1 MKLFCENVRITY
13 FCITENVI
21 TSMRRKIYSQLL
33 HWKEAEH
40 GRVALLIDGAR
51 RVGKS
56 YIVKEF
62 ANNEY
67 KSHILIDFNSAGK
80 EIYELFDNYL
90 SDLDSLFLYLQNITG
105 VRLYERESLIVFDE
119 VQLCPRARAA
129 IKYLV
134 ADGRYDYIETGSLVS
149 INKNVKDIVIPSEE
163 RRLKMFPMDFE
174 EFLWAIGNDM
184 LMPFIKT
191 CFDKKKA
198 LGPMHRK
205 AMDLFRQY
213 LIVGGMPQAVARFV
227 ETRNFEEVDK
237 VKRDII
243 NLYKSDIEKYA
254 TGYEKKVKSIFDQIP
269 AALQRHEK
277 KFRLSDIKSSAR
289 FREYE
294 TSFFWLEESQV
305 VNICWAST
313 EPSVGL
319 RLKQDNMKLKCYMAD
334 TGLLIS
340 MAFDERSIVSEELYR
355 KLLLDKLEVNKGML
369 VENVVAQMLKA
380 SGHQL
385 YFYSQSSREDAEE
398 NMEIDFLIQKRAI
411 TSRHNI
417 SPLEV
422 KSGAGYSLSSLRKLN
437 KKFSEQLSTPFVIH
451 YQDFKEEDGIC
462 YLPIYMT
469 PLL

>member
-1 MKLFCENVRITY
+1 MDLQVCRKN
-13 FCITENVI
+13 TEN
-21 TSMRRKIYSQLL
+21 
-33 HWKEAEH
+33 

-56 YIVKEF
+56 YIVREF
-62 ANNEY
+62 ARNEY

-80 EIYELFDNYL
+80 DIYDLFDNYV

-105 VRLYERESLIVFDE
+105 IRLYKRESLIVFDE

-134 ADGRYDYIETGSLVS
+134 EDGRYDYIETGSLVS

-163 RRLKMFPMDFE
+163 RRIKMFPMDFE
-174 EFLWAIGNDM
+174 EYLWAIGNDM
-184 LMPFIKT
+184 LMSLVKT
-191 CFDKKKA
+191 SFEKKKP

-213 LIVGGMPQAVARFV
+213 LIVGGMPQAVAKFV
-227 ETRNFEEVDK
+227 ETGNFEDVDR

-254 TGYEKKVKSIFDQIP
+254 SGYEKKVKSIFDQIP

-277 KFRLSDIKSSAR
+277 KFRLSDIKSTAR

-294 TSFFWLEESQV
+294 TSFFWLDESQV

-313 EPSVGL
+313 EPSIGL
-319 RLKQDNMKLKCYMAD
+319 RMKQDNMKLKCYMAD

-369 VENVVAQMLKA
+369 VENIVAQMLRA

-385 YFYSQSSREDAEE
+385 YFYSQSKDEE
-398 NMEIDFLIQKRAI
+398 NEKMEIDFLIQKPTV

-417 SPLEV
+417 SLIEV
-422 KSGAGYSLSSLRKLN
+422 KSSTGYQLSSLN
-437 KKFSEQLSTPFVIH
+437 KAREKFKEQLSTSYVIH
-451 YQDFKEEDGIC
+451 YQDLKVEGDIC

-469 PLL
+469 PFL

>member
-1 MKLFCENVRITY
+1 MK
-13 FCITENVI
+13 
-21 TSMRRKIYSQLL
+21 RKIYDELL
-33 HWKEAEH
+33 HWKYTEQ

-56 YIVKEF
+56 YVVEEF
-62 ANNEY
+62 AKNEY

-80 EIYELFDNYL
+80 DVSDLFDNYL
-90 SDLDSLFLYLQNITG
+90 SDLDTLFLYLQNITG

-163 RRLKMFPMDFE
+163 RRVKMHPMDFE
-174 EFLWAIGNDM
+174 EFLWAVGNDM
-184 LMPFIKT
+184 LMPLVKR
-191 CFDKKKA
+191 CFDGKKP

-213 LIVGGMPQAVARFV
+213 LIVGGMPQAVGRFV
-227 ETRNFEEVDK
+227 ETRNFTDVDR

-243 NLYKSDIEKYA
+243 DLYKADIEKYA
-254 TGYEKKVKSIFDQIP
+254 SGCETKVKSIFEQVP

-277 KFRLSDIKSSAR
+277 RFRLSDIKSTAR

-294 TSFFWLEESQV
+294 TSFFWLGESQV

-313 EPSVGL
+313 EPSIGL
-319 RLKQDNMKLKCYMAD
+319 RMRQDNSRLKCYMAD

-369 VENVVAQMLKA
+369 VENVVAQMLQA
-380 SGHQL
+380 SGHRL
-385 YFYSQSSREDAEE
+385 FFYSESSREEAED
-398 NMEIDFLIQKRAI
+398 NMEIDFLIQKSTI

-417 SPLEV
+417 SPIEV
-422 KSGAGYSLSSLRKLN
+422 KSGTGYTLSSLKKLN
-437 KKFSEQLSTPFVIH
+437 KKFGEQLSTSYVIH